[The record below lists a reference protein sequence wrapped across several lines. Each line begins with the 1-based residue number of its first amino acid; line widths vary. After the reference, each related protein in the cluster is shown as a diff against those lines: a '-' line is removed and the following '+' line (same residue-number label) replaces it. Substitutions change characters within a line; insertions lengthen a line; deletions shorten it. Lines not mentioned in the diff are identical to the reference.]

1 MRNPKPGFARLIFW
15 SRWLQLP
22 MYLGLI
28 VALAVYAYKFLLVL
42 ANLVMNLNNL
52 NENDILLQVLSL
64 IDVVMIANLLVMV
77 IVGGYEIF
85 VSRLDIHDDPDQP
98 EWLSH
103 VDAGVLKVKLGMAL
117 ITISSIHLLRSF
129 INAANLDE
137 HTLKWE
143 VIIHMV
149 LVLSAAFIAFTDWV
163 IQKKT
168 KEMHREAK
176 SRLAADEH

>member
-1 MRNPKPGFARLIFW
+1 MRKAKSGLARFIFW

-28 VALAVYAYKFLLVL
+28 VALGLYAYKFLLVL
-42 ANLVMNLNNL
+42 YSLVMNLNSL

-85 VSRLDIHDDPDQP
+85 VSRLDINDDQP
-98 EWLSH
+98 EWLDH

-129 INAANLDE
+129 INSSNMDE

-168 KEMHREAK
+168 HAMQKEHAEA
-176 SRLAADEH
+176 AAH

>member
-1 MRNPKPGFARLIFW
+1 MSAAKSQLARLIFW

-28 VALAVYAYKFLLVL
+28 VALGVYAYKFLIKLWDLVVNIGTL
-42 ANLVMNLNNL
+42 Q
-52 NENDILLQVLSL
+52 EDHILLNVLSL

-85 VSRLDIHDDPDQP
+85 VSRLDIKGHPDQP

-103 VDAGVLKVKLGMAL
+103 VDAGVLKVKLGIAL

-129 INAANLDE
+129 IDASNLSE

-143 VIIHMV
+143 VIIHLV
-149 LVLSAAFIAFTDWV
+149 LVFSAAFIAFTDSM
-163 IQKKT
+163 IQNKAKKL
-168 KEMHREAK
+168 H
-176 SRLAADEH
+176 DEH

>member
-1 MRNPKPGFARLIFW
+1 MSSSTKALARFIFW

-28 VALAVYAYKFLLVL
+28 VALGIYSYKFMLKLWDLTV
-42 ANLVMNLNNL
+42 NLGILK
-52 NENDILLQVLSL
+52 EDDILLNVLSL

-77 IVGGYEIF
+77 IIGGYEIF
-85 VSRLDIHDDPDQP
+85 VSRLDVQDHRDQP
-98 EWLSH
+98 EWLAH

-129 INAANLDE
+129 IDAGNIPE

-149 LVLSAAFIAFTDWV
+149 LVVSAGFIAVTDWM
-163 IQKKT
+163 ISKAKT
-168 KEMHREAK
+168 NH
-176 SRLAADEH
+176 